1 MNTAPKLA
9 IIGTVGVPARYGG
22 FETLAHQLVL
32 HLNKD
37 FQITVYASKPH
48 YPNDARVDHWEG
60 AQIVYLPL
68 RANGWQ
74 SIFYDMLSMLHALF
88 FADVMLVLGVS
99 GCLLLPFIKLFPW
112 VRVVVN
118 VDGLEWRRAKWNG
131 WAKKMLILSE
141 RFAVWFADEI
151 ITDNAAIQDYVREHY
166 ARRSALI
173 EYGGDQAMAVPIT
186 DKALAR
192 YPFLRGRYAFK
203 VCRIEP
209 ENNIHVVLEAFA
221 RQQELPLVL
230 VGNWNHSEYGR
241 KLRERYGKY
250 EHLYLLDPI
259 FDPVELNTLRSNC
272 WLYVH
277 GHSAGGTNPSLV
289 EAMCLGRPIVA
300 FDVVY
305 NRVTTQGKALYFT
318 GIDDLAELVKNAT
331 ESSLVKVGNELYEVA
346 MKRYRWAHIAA
357 RYGEVMVQG
366 LPVPAP
372 KLDVDHPAGMASA
385 A

>member
-1 MNTAPKLA
+1 MNEAPKLA

-48 YPNDARVDHWEG
+48 YPKEARVAEWEG
-60 AQIVYLPL
+60 ARVVYLPL

-151 ITDNAAIQDYVREHY
+151 ITDNAAIQDYVGQHY
-166 ARRSALI
+166 ARSSALI
-173 EYGGDQAMAVPIT
+173 EYGGDQAKAVPVT
-186 DKALAR
+186 EEARKR
-192 YPFLRGRYAFK
+192 YPFLGGRYAFK

-209 ENNIHVVLEAFA
+209 ENNIHVVLEAFS
-221 RQQELPLVL
+221 RQRELPLVL
-230 VGNWNHSEYGR
+230 VGNWNHSDYGR
-241 KLRERYGKY
+241 KLRQAYGQY

-289 EAMCLGRPIVA
+289 EAMCLARPIVA

-305 NRVTTQGKALYFT
+305 NRVTTEGKALYFKDA
-318 GIDDLAELVKNAT
+318 DDLATVLQTVTDNALTAIGEELFA
-331 ESSLVKVGNELYEVA
+331 VA
-346 MKRYRWAHIAA
+346 MRRYRWAHIAA
-357 RYGEVMVQG
+357 RYAEVMAEG
-366 LPVPAP
+366 LAVPVLDTEQPAH
-372 KLDVDHPAGMASA
+372 LANA